1 MHQEIIAILIFVVVI
16 GAIITEKVHR
26 TAAALA
32 GVVLLLLFGI
42 LDVNSAIGYV
52 DFNTIGVLV
61 GMMLFVAVIKHS
73 GLFEYI
79 SIKAA
84 KLSHGD
90 PWKIMVAFIVITAVC
105 SAFLDNVT
113 TVLLMGPM
121 TITLAKMLKIDPVPV
136 LLGQILASNIGG
148 TMTMIGDPPNIMIG
162 SAAGLTFADFL
173 ENTGVA
179 CVIGL
184 VAMIFAMKVLYK
196 KHLNADAEAV
206 QEIMELDEKKAI
218 VDPRL
223 MKEAIVMIV
232 LIIIAFMV
240 HDRFGIESCAVALT
254 AAAIMMVIGKQDI
267 EEVVMDVEWPTILF
281 FFGLFIVVGG
291 MVETGVIKQLAT
303 MIMDLSGGH
312 PIVMM
317 LILLW
322 ASAIL
327 SAILDN
333 IPFVATLSLHDA
345 LPIYS
350 ADHCHGQAGNGYH
363 AAVVGDFTGSLPG
376 RKRHSDRRIGER
388 GALRNSREK
397 RLSDFLQRIY
407 QSRIPDDDSHGIH
420 RNDFPAGAFCDSVM
434 KGECYV

>member
-184 VAMIFAMKVLYK
+184 VAMIFAMKFLYK

-333 IPFVATLSLHDA
+333 IPFVATLIPLIIAMGKQGMDITPLWWAISLGA
-345 LPIYS
+345 CLGGNSTQIGAS
-350 ADHCHGQAGNGYH
+350 ANVVLCGIAGKNGYPISFNEYTK
-363 AAVVGDFTGSLPG
+363 VGFPMMILTVF
-376 RKRHSDRRIGER
+376 I
-388 GALRNSREK
+388 AMI
-397 RLSDFLQRIY
+397 FLLVRFAIL
-407 QSRIPDDDSHGIH
+407 
-420 RNDFPAGAFCDSVM
+420 
-434 KGECYV
+434 